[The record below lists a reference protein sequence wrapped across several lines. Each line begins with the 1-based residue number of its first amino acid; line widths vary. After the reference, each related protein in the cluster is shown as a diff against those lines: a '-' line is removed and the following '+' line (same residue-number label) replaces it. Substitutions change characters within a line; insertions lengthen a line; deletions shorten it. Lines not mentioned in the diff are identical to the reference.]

1 MTQMAPSRTALR
13 GMWPLLVLSNLFKRP
28 ADLNGGHPVFVL
40 SKSGQK
46 MGGESA
52 PGTKTKTQK
61 LKLGYIGHP
70 YNLYFPQSIPLQIL
84 KMHKGRGE
92 EALAQSPRR

>member
-1 MTQMAPSRTALR
+1 
-13 GMWPLLVLSNLFKRP
+13 
-28 ADLNGGHPVFVL
+28 
-40 SKSGQK
+40 